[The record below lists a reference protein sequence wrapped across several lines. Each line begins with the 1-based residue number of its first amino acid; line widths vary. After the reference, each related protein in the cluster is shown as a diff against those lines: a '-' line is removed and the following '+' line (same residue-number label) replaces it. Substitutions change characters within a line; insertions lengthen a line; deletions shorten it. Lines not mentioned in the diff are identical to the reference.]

1 MVLYLYGIIK
11 QTTIMSNSNSIRNIN
26 KEIRQICQKNLWNP
40 WFTYNDKRKDESI
53 RVKFCANGA
62 LARNKS
68 RILKEVSQYLFQIAE
83 KGNITIEKVDWII
96 CHRFG
101 YGDYDALIFVY
112 KK

>member
-1 MVLYLYGIIK
+1 M
-11 QTTIMSNSNSIRNIN
+11 IMTKLISIRDIN
-26 KEIRQICQKNLWNP
+26 KEIRQICQNCHWNP

-62 LARNKS
+62 LAQNKNQ
-68 RILKEVSQYLFQIAE
+68 ILKEVSQYLFQIAE

-101 YGDYDALIFVY
+101 YGNYDALIFVY
-112 KK
+112 KKK